1 MNISERLSKPLW
13 KPVWKRLSLL
23 VVVFGLT
30 SLLGA
35 CATSTTGTG
44 EVGADRSQLLLVPSE
59 QLDQMGAEAYAA
71 LKADAAKKGVLNTRP
86 AMLQRVRAIAGRIA
100 PQSKVFRD
108 DAPGW
113 NWEVNL
119 ITSEQMNAF
128 VMPGGKIMF
137 YTGLIERLNLTDAE
151 IAIVM
156 GHEIAHALREHA
168 REQVSQAMAA
178 QTAIG
183 IGASIFGLGETS
195 ANLAGAGYQ
204 ALVATKFSRTH
215 EAEADRIGLELSA
228 RAGYEPRAGITLW
241 RKMASASEGSRP
253 PELLSSHPTD
263 ASRIKRIEALLPTV
277 LPLYKRAPHP

>member
-1 MNISERLSKPLW
+1 MNPL
-13 KPVWKRLSLL
+13 KRLSRQLPVL
-23 VVVFGLT
+23 VLVLGLA

-35 CATSTTGTG
+35 CATSTTGSG
-44 EVGADRSQLLLVPSE
+44 DVGADRSQLLLVSSE
-59 QLDQMGAEAYAA
+59 QLDQMSSEAYAA
-71 LKADAAKKGVLNTRP
+71 LKADAAQKGVLNTRP
-86 AMLQRVRAIAGRIA
+86 AMLQRIRAIAGRIT

-113 NWEVNL
+113 DWEVNL
-119 ITSEQMNAF
+119 ITSEQLNAF

-137 YTGLIERLNLTDAE
+137 YTGIIERLDLTDPE
-151 IAIVM
+151 IAVIM

-183 IGASIFGLGETS
+183 IGASVFGLGEAS

-204 ALVATKFSRTH
+204 ALLATKFSRTH

-228 RAGYEPRAGITLW
+228 RAGYDPRAGITLW
-241 RKMASASEGSRP
+241 RKMSAANEGSRP
-253 PELLSSHPTD
+253 PEFLSSHPTD
-263 ASRIKRIEALLPTV
+263 ASRIQRVESLLPTV
-277 LPLYKRAPHP
+277 LPLYERAPRP

>member
-1 MNISERLSKPLW
+1 MNPLKRLSKRQS
-13 KPVWKRLSLL
+13 VL
-23 VVVFGLT
+23 VIVFGLMP
-30 SLLGA
+30 LLGA

-44 EVGADRSQLLLVPSE
+44 DVGADRSQLLLVSSE

-71 LKADAAKKGVLNTRP
+71 LKTDAAKQGVLNTRP

-100 PQSKVFRD
+100 PQSRVFRA

-119 ITSEQMNAF
+119 ITSDQVNAF

-137 YTGLIERLNLTDAE
+137 YTGIIERLQLSDAE

-168 REQVSQAMAA
+168 REQVSQATAA

-183 IGASIFGLGETS
+183 VGASIFGLGETS
-195 ANLAGAGYQ
+195 ADMAAAGYQ
-204 ALVATKFSRTH
+204 ALLATKFSRTH
-215 EAEADRIGLELSA
+215 ESEADRIGLELSA
-228 RAGYEPRAGITLW
+228 RAGYDPRAGITLW
-241 RKMASASEGSRP
+241 RKMAAINQGARS
-253 PELLSSHPTD
+253 PEFLSSHPTD
-263 ASRIKRIEALLPTV
+263 ASRIRRIEALLPTV
-277 LPLYKRAPHP
+277 LPLYNRASRP